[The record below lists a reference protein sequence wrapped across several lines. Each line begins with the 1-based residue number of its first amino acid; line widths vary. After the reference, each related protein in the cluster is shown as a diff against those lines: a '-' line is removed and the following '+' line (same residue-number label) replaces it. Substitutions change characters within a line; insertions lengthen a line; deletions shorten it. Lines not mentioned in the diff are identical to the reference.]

1 MGRERKATI
10 VDGSGDGSAIYK
22 IFLALKVCLVWGAT
36 LVFFSYVFSHFT
48 AELADRGAGR
58 LMGDN
63 LNVAWAKF
71 FTLS

>member
-36 LVFFSYVFSHFT
+36 LVFFHMFS
-48 AELADRGAGR
+48 L
-58 LMGDN
+58 
-63 LNVAWAKF
+63 
-71 FTLS
+71 TLPLSSQTGERED